1 MTQENRPSETLTEI
15 VKSLSADT
23 AEIVRIEVQ
32 RATADLAARAK
43 AGGVGAGLLAG
54 AGVLGAG
61 AFASGTQALV
71 QALSR
76 YMPRGAAAL
85 LVAAVYAAG
94 AAQLAVIGRRRLQ
107 AASPSALQDVAKD
120 VVGDLSGEPRT

>member
-94 AAQLAVIGRRRLQ
+94 AAQLAVIGRSRLQ
-107 AASPSALQDVAKD
+107 AASPSSLQDVAKD